1 MMLQSTNTWEDTQP
15 QIFQQVFSH
24 SLKYPIEKAS
34 KQSRHERPSRI
45 RHLENEVQK
54 SEKIST
60 ELSNPVLRAIRAAQS
75 IGYQLQG
82 REDSLE
88 LMEKEKLSLQTEETE
103 EDVFLDQLS
112 EDEQEKLKIR
122 GMKRQLPRAW
132 QEEEQQLKAEKQQQE
147 QQRFQRDQ
155 QQEEELLKAEKQLQE
170 QRRIQRDKQQ
180 EEERLKAEKQLQEL
194 QRIQRDQQQEEERL
208 KAEKQLQELQ
218 RIQRDQQQLEER
230 LKAEKQLQEQRRI
243 QRGQQQEEERLK
255 AKKQLQEMQ
264 RIQRDQQQEEER
276 LKAEKQLQELQR
288 IQRDQQQAKQE
299 QLELQQQQLAD
310 QQRVIELQLIQ
321 ESNILTAQKEQWE
334 LQIQSNAEKPIL
346 QKDGKINVLQSMQI
360 PKAQPAQVVQPHQ
373 VLKQKVAKINE
384 LNSQPPQPRPLLL
397 QSKQNQKTEDSYYHG
412 AVPEVVPALLQQTF
426 ADIWSPISKQDV
438 PLFWHIPKNGG
449 TTVADIL
456 THCLDLVSASN
467 IGATEG
473 RGNEP
478 TLQVRMYADKGR
490 YINVNTATP
499 DGIERARELGLV
511 SSGLADVIVTHRLH
525 LGASLY
531 DSKHFARVFAMFRHP
546 VKRATSMFYY
556 LQRAKWEPTYDHSL
570 ANLTLEQYAESGK
583 AEENWVT
590 RFLTHEYTGQLTEEH
605 VVMAKEVMRRK
616 VVVGL
621 IDKFGDSLKRFELYF
636 DWWQT
641 KIKSDPESKMKC
653 QQARALASQNHLH
666 HPDPLGSSAAYVKLA
681 NLNWADLQ
689 LYNYAIELFDEQQ
702 ALVNGKDPSL
712 TNDYIRGDELR
723 SY

>member
-1 MMLQSTNTWEDTQP
+1 MMLQSTITGDETQP

-24 SLKYPIEKAS
+24 SLKYPIEQAGKL
-34 KQSRHERPSRI
+34 SRHERPSKI
-45 RHLENEVQK
+45 HQLEEPVPK
-54 SEKIST
+54 LEKVST
-60 ELSNPVLRAIRAAQS
+60 VLSNPVLRALRAAQN

-88 LMEKEKLSLQTEETE
+88 QMEKEKLSPQSEERE
-103 EDVFLDQLS
+103 EDAFLDQLT

-132 QEEEQQLKAEKQQQE
+132 QEEEQQLKAEKQLQE
-147 QQRFQRDQ
+147 QQRIQLDQ
-155 QQEEELLKAEKQLQE
+155 QQEEQRLEVVKQLQE
-170 QRRIQRDKQQ
+170 QQRIQHDQQKEEQRLKAVRQLQEQQRIQHDQQKEEQRLKAVKQLQELQRIQYDQQQ
-180 EEERLKAEKQLQEL
+180 EEQQLKAEKQLQEL
-194 QRIQRDQQQEEERL
+194 QRIQYN
-208 KAEKQLQELQ
+208 
-218 RIQRDQQQLEER
+218 
-230 LKAEKQLQEQRRI
+230 
-243 QRGQQQEEERLK
+243 
-255 AKKQLQEMQ
+255 
-264 RIQRDQQQEEER
+264 
-276 LKAEKQLQELQR
+276 
-288 IQRDQQQAKQE
+288 QQQAQQE
-299 QLELQQQQLAD
+299 QLQLHQQQLAD
-310 QQRVIELQLIQ
+310 QQRLIELQLIQ
-321 ESNILTAQKEQWE
+321 ESKILAAQTEQRE
-334 LQIQSNAEKPIL
+334 LQIQSEAQKPIIQNNGIIYPL
-346 QKDGKINVLQSMQI
+346 QNVQLL
-360 PKAQPAQVVQPHQ
+360 KAQPAQAEQPH
-373 VLKQKVAKINE
+373 KILQQE
-384 LNSQPPQPRPLLL
+384 MTWPSKLDLQPPQPRLLL
-397 QSKQNQKTEDSYYHG
+397 LPAKINQTVEGGYYHG
-412 AVPEVVPALLQQTF
+412 AVPEIVPDLLQQTF
-426 ADIWSPISKQDV
+426 ADIWSPISAEDV

-499 DGIERARELGLV
+499 DGIKRARELGLV

-531 DSKHFARVFAMFRHP
+531 DSKHSARVFAMFRHP

-590 RFLTHEYTGQLTEEH
+590 RFLTHEYTGQLTERH
-605 VVMAKEVMRRK
+605 VAMAKEIMRRK
-616 VVVGL
+616 VVIGL

-653 QQARALASQNHLH
+653 QQARALASQNHVH
-666 HPDPLGSSAAYVKLA
+666 HPDPLGSSAAFVKLA
-681 NLNWADLQ
+681 NLNWADVQ

-702 ALVNGKDPSL
+702 ALVSGKDPSL
-712 TNDYIRGDELR
+712 TNDYKRGDELR

>member
-1 MMLQSTNTWEDTQP
+1 MIRYLRIPFFILLFIIFWGPMMLQSTITGDETQP

-24 SLKYPIEKAS
+24 SLKYPIEQAGKL
-34 KQSRHERPSRI
+34 SRHERPSKI
-45 RHLENEVQK
+45 HQLEEPVPK
-54 SEKIST
+54 LEKVST
-60 ELSNPVLRAIRAAQS
+60 VLSNPVLRALRAAQN

-88 LMEKEKLSLQTEETE
+88 QMEKEKLSPQSEERE
-103 EDVFLDQLS
+103 EDAFLDQLT

-132 QEEEQQLKAEKQQQE
+132 QEEEQQLKAEKQLKE
-147 QQRFQRDQ
+147 QQRIQLDQ
-155 QQEEELLKAEKQLQE
+155 QQEEQRLEVVKQLQE
-170 QRRIQRDKQQ
+170 Q
-180 EEERLKAEKQLQEL
+180 
-194 QRIQRDQQQEEERL
+194 QRIQYN
-208 KAEKQLQELQ
+208 
-218 RIQRDQQQLEER
+218 
-230 LKAEKQLQEQRRI
+230 
-243 QRGQQQEEERLK
+243 
-255 AKKQLQEMQ
+255 
-264 RIQRDQQQEEER
+264 
-276 LKAEKQLQELQR
+276 
-288 IQRDQQQAKQE
+288 QQQAQQE
-299 QLELQQQQLAD
+299 QLQLHQQQLAD
-310 QQRVIELQLIQ
+310 QQRLIELQLIQ
-321 ESNILTAQKEQWE
+321 ESKILAVQTEQRE
-334 LQIQSNAEKPIL
+334 LQIQSEAQKPIIQNNGIIYPL
-346 QKDGKINVLQSMQI
+346 QNVQLL
-360 PKAQPAQVVQPHQ
+360 KAQPAQAEQPH
-373 VLKQKVAKINE
+373 KILQQE
-384 LNSQPPQPRPLLL
+384 MTWPSKLDLQPPQPRLLL
-397 QSKQNQKTEDSYYHG
+397 LPAKINQTVEGGYYHG
-412 AVPEVVPALLQQTF
+412 AVPEIVPDLLQQTF
-426 ADIWSPISKQDV
+426 ADIWSPISAEDV

-499 DGIERARELGLV
+499 DGIKRARELGLV

-531 DSKHFARVFAMFRHP
+531 DSKHSARVFAMFRHP

-590 RFLTHEYTGQLTEEH
+590 RFLTHEYTGQLTERH
-605 VVMAKEVMRRK
+605 VAMAKEIMRRK
-616 VVVGL
+616 VVIGL

-653 QQARALASQNHLH
+653 QQARALASQNHVH
-666 HPDPLGSSAAYVKLA
+666 HPDPLGSSAAFVKLA
-681 NLNWADLQ
+681 NLNWADVQ

-702 ALVNGKDPSL
+702 ALVSGKDPSL
-712 TNDYIRGDELR
+712 TNDYKRGDELR